1 MSDVMLLGVLRI
13 PPTMWGDD
21 AIDVAQRYSRYLEAT
36 DRIESDEYTIAAIAK
51 RSDKKNDE
59 PSDAYDP
66 LSFTNP
72 VNTVLLTSI
81 LSNSNDCPSSSS
93 SDSSSCSD

>member
-1 MSDVMLLGVLRI
+1 MVTLKNN
-13 PPTMWGDD
+13 P
-21 AIDVAQRYSRYLEAT
+21 RYISPVT
-36 DRIESDEYTIAAIAK
+36 AK
-51 RSDKKNDE
+51 RSDKKNDKS
-59 PSDAYDP
+59 SDAYDP

>member
-1 MSDVMLLGVLRI
+1 MVTLKNN
-13 PPTMWGDD
+13 P
-21 AIDVAQRYSRYLEAT
+21 RYISPIT
-36 DRIESDEYTIAAIAK
+36 AK
-51 RSDKKNDE
+51 RSDARKDK

-81 LSNSNDCPSSSS
+81 LSNSNDCGSSSS
-93 SDSSSCSD
+93 SDSSSCGDQ